1 MQQKKRPPRHTAQ
14 VTIWEDDLAV
24 LDIHAQLNSL
34 KIKWI
39 QKLFGK
45 IFKNVPSKICGRQ
58 PLKNL
63 EGYDLP
69 KADLQFFKSL
79 FCKFFLVHS

>member
-45 IFKNVPSKICGRQ
+45 IFKNVPSKICGR
-58 PLKNL
+58 
-63 EGYDLP
+63 
-69 KADLQFFKSL
+69 
-79 FCKFFLVHS
+79 